1 MIQAIDIRFFSFGGA
16 EINLIRNVLRERM
29 ARNSNR
35 MIELGVS
42 YFNQEI
48 SYRDYLYNEEPL
60 EQENNQIENM
70 LNYLDSVQYG
80 TEFNDHESVEYDED

>member
-1 MIQAIDIRFFSFGGA
+1 MFTIDIRFLIVNNS

-48 SYRDYLYNEEPL
+48 PYRDYLYNEEPL

-70 LNYLDSVQYG
+70 LFYLDTVQYG
-80 TEFNDHESVEYDED
+80 TEFNDHENINYDED